1 MTKQAL
7 TIDDLLTRQME
18 PLFVATIEAVDGKPD
33 MVKITPWVASEGC
46 SCYLSLQI
54 PKRSLD
60 GVTPTG
66 DIHFC
71 CGKSLQVVELHF
83 KSGEA
88 VGIDDV
94 MGQLQAA
101 AKKAASPSGGGAN
114 PMRAPGPPVPTPP
127 PWGWG
132 WPPGLQGPFGQDHP
146 LRQKVRQ
153 TVSDR
158 YPNFL
163 CQSNHDRCMEN
174 CFYSFDPDRCRCS
187 CGSSYARCLGHL
199 PFEC

>member
-1 MTKQAL
+1 MNKQRAS
-7 TIDDLLTRQME
+7 IDDLLTKQME

-46 SCYLSLQI
+46 SCNLSLQI

-66 DIHFC
+66 EIHFC

-88 VGIDDV
+88 IGIDDV
-94 MGQLQAA
+94 MDQLQAA
-101 AKKAASPSGGGAN
+101 AKKAASPSDGGAN
-114 PMRAPGPPVPTPP
+114 PMRAPGPPLPTPP
-127 PWGWG
+127 PWGWQLP
-132 WPPGLQGPFGQDHP
+132 WFTQDHP
-146 LRQKVRQ
+146 LRQKFRQ
-153 TVSDR
+153 TASER
-158 YPNFL
+158 YPNAL
-163 CQSNHDRCMEN
+163 CQSNHERCLEH
-174 CFYSFDPDRCRCS
+174 CFYSFDPDRCRCL
-187 CGSSYARCLGHL
+187 CGSSYALCLGHV